1 MKKMNLTTRWLVAAF
16 SLLGTSS
23 SFSSTNLLLLT
34 PTRFQDGSI
43 QLKWQSETGAV
54 YSVES
59 IGALT
64 EELQFIVRDDRIV
77 SQGAQT
83 TWLDYGN
90 AAHLPR
96 IYHPIDTD
104 DRYYRV
110 RKVDQAS
117 GLVSVSILQPT
128 NTTVSGDV
136 PIEVAVNTTN
146 AVGLI
151 RLFVDGQPVDDEFGV
166 DTWQFSINT
175 TEWFNGPHVIHV
187 TAELLGEIG
196 TTGAPETSQAHVGSS
211 APLTLNFDNLIHD
224 FTVVN
229 PFFDPYDPFFP
240 EFQVVYAALTE
251 ACDWTVDIV
260 DANDVPVDGFAGSG
274 TSIYIEWDGTD
285 FFGNPLPPGFY
296 DYILTATKQGGSF
309 AMQSSSMSDENA
321 MTTRYASARLK
332 NSPVLIQDTA
342 ERSAQIAAINQTR
355 ATGPADAIR
364 SIRVPQGDA
373 ASQRATFAVT
383 SRVPWFM
390 QPKPDEAAAADEPF
404 TPIIPPIPP
413 LIEPEIKPADWDA
426 QVAEYLQM
434 SNNIVASAY
443 EAAGQLN
450 LKRQELKA
458 AQTESNQS
466 AMQTAADESGE
477 ILSAFAA
484 NSQSTR
490 NPRRERGRTQ
500 MSWVGGIG
508 VMSQGHHPKTNSA
521 PWSYGPLN
529 KANVI
534 AKLFVEQME
543 KGHKQTGF
551 PSWKR
556 SFLLTDDQVKKTNVV
571 GTGYSNG
578 NIITSNSW
586 FNSRAN
592 IGMLVGHTLE
602 YNPPGWPQGIFGPL
616 AAYPLYQTS
625 NPGGYTWIPDGEMR
639 FGSQY
644 LKWMAYYGCNVL
656 TRSRWFGGAKDHFI
670 WPLNPS
676 LNLYLAT
683 GSTIYMYDEMGRL
696 WAKGMQ
702 GILNGTPMRM
712 APAWVEAGR
721 RSHAEVAKS
730 LAIDTIRMSYL
741 YWDARQEGGAYTIQ
755 DRLHPFEANF
765 SLIGRSYENLEY
777 DDPVV
782 YSP

>member
-229 PFFDPYDPFFP
+229 PFFDPYDPFF
-240 EFQVVYAALTE
+240 
-251 ACDWTVDIV
+251 
-260 DANDVPVDGFAGSG
+260 S
-274 TSIYIEWDGTD
+274 
-285 FFGNPLPPGFY
+285 
-296 DYILTATKQGGSF
+296 
-309 AMQSSSMSDENA
+309 
-321 MTTRYASARLK
+321 
-332 NSPVLIQDTA
+332 
-342 ERSAQIAAINQTR
+342 
-355 ATGPADAIR
+355 
-364 SIRVPQGDA
+364 
-373 ASQRATFAVT
+373 
-383 SRVPWFM
+383 
-390 QPKPDEAAAADEPF
+390 
-404 TPIIPPIPP
+404 
-413 LIEPEIKPADWDA
+413 
-426 QVAEYLQM
+426 
-434 SNNIVASAY
+434 
-443 EAAGQLN
+443 
-450 LKRQELKA
+450 
-458 AQTESNQS
+458 
-466 AMQTAADESGE
+466 
-477 ILSAFAA
+477 
-484 NSQSTR
+484 
-490 NPRRERGRTQ
+490 
-500 MSWVGGIG
+500 
-508 VMSQGHHPKTNSA
+508 
-521 PWSYGPLN
+521 
-529 KANVI
+529 
-534 AKLFVEQME
+534 
-543 KGHKQTGF
+543 
-551 PSWKR
+551 
-556 SFLLTDDQVKKTNVV
+556 
-571 GTGYSNG
+571 
-578 NIITSNSW
+578 
-586 FNSRAN
+586 
-592 IGMLVGHTLE
+592 
-602 YNPPGWPQGIFGPL
+602 
-616 AAYPLYQTS
+616 
-625 NPGGYTWIPDGEMR
+625 
-639 FGSQY
+639 
-644 LKWMAYYGCNVL
+644 
-656 TRSRWFGGAKDHFI
+656 
-670 WPLNPS
+670 
-676 LNLYLAT
+676 
-683 GSTIYMYDEMGRL
+683 
-696 WAKGMQ
+696 
-702 GILNGTPMRM
+702 
-712 APAWVEAGR
+712 
-721 RSHAEVAKS
+721 
-730 LAIDTIRMSYL
+730 
-741 YWDARQEGGAYTIQ
+741 
-755 DRLHPFEANF
+755 
-765 SLIGRSYENLEY
+765 
-777 DDPVV
+777 
-782 YSP
+782 